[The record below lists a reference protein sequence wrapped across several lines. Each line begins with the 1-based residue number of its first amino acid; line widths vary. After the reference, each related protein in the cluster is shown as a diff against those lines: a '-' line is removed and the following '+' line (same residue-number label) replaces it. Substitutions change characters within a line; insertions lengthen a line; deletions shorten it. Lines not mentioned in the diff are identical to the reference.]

1 MKNFIIICLFL
12 NIPLAYSSGNNIADF
27 DTVKVITND
36 DVLQKHERVKDIAVA
51 IPVEHADLNINIAP
65 LPKIVDQ
72 EIQSTPSETN
82 VPTPKIIKPSVNA
95 VAIRAL
101 LSDNTSNFQACYQKA
116 LDSEKS
122 PENLQGSIK
131 LKFKILSSGI
141 VENSEIISE
150 NFHSTQAMNCIK
162 SVLSGIKFPE
172 ADRAV
177 NINQPMNLHP
187 KIK

>member
-1 MKNFIIICLFL
+1 MKNFIITCLFL
-12 NIPLAYSSGNNIADF
+12 NISLAYSSGTNIADF

-36 DVLQKHERVKDIAVA
+36 DVLQKQERVKDIAVA
-51 IPVEHADLNINIAP
+51 IPVEHADLNINIEP

-72 EIQSTPSETN
+72 EIQNTPLKT
-82 VPTPKIIKPSVNA
+82 KPSVNA
-95 VAIRAL
+95 IAIRDL

-122 PENLQGSIK
+122 PEPLQGSIK

-150 NFHSTQAMNCIK
+150 NFHSTQAINCIK